1 MWWDTIKIVKLPPM
15 IARVSE
21 CKTCYSKEVCSMAA
35 LSLETDIER
44 KAPVGQF
51 NAFIDIDKKATVEVK
66 AYFKKFIEC
75 INLEQSAEQD
85 R

>member
-1 MWWDTIKIVKLPPM
+1 
-15 IARVSE
+15 
-21 CKTCYSKEVCSMAA
+21 MAA